1 MTKVKC
7 ANDLCGHWEDNVCIL
22 EFLELAQLADNGCT
36 YIICTSFTE
45 EALGIDEN

>member
-7 ANDLCGHWEDNVCIL
+7 VNDLCGHWKDNVCTL

-45 EALGIDEN
+45 GALGIDED